1 MSSAS
6 PVGTRGGHRP
16 EPDRT
21 HVRYSPGVATT
32 SDLERLRR
40 SLAML
45 APGQPAGLTREEA
58 MGLLTEAHR
67 ASARLDRLV
76 TGLRA
81 LLDET
86 PP

>member
-1 MSSAS
+1 M
-6 PVGTRGGHRP
+6 
-16 EPDRT
+16 
-21 HVRYSPGVATT
+21 VRRLIRIEHTFATVPGVATS

-58 MGLLTEAHR
+58 MALLADVRRT
-67 ASARLDRLV
+67 SAELDRLV
-76 TGLRA
+76 AGLRS
-81 LLDET
+81 LLDER

>member
-1 MSSAS
+1 M
-6 PVGTRGGHRP
+6 VTRLRGIEH
-16 EPDRT
+16 T
-21 HVRYSPGVATT
+21 FATVAGVATT
-32 SDLERLRR
+32 PELERLRR

-58 MGLLTEAHR
+58 MDLLAKVRR
-67 ASARLDRLV
+67 ASAELDRLV

-81 LLDET
+81 LLDER

>member
-1 MSSAS
+1 
-6 PVGTRGGHRP
+6 
-16 EPDRT
+16 
-21 HVRYSPGVATT
+21 VATT

-58 MGLLTEAHR
+58 MTLLAELRQAQ
-67 ASARLDRLV
+67 AQLDRLM

-81 LLDET
+81 LLDH
-86 PP
+86 PAGRS

>member
-1 MSSAS
+1 MATS
-6 PVGTRGGHRP
+6 P
-16 EPDRT
+16 
-21 HVRYSPGVATT
+21 
-32 SDLERLRR
+32 DLERLRR

-58 MGLLTEAHR
+58 MGLLADVRR
-67 ASARLDRLV
+67 ASAELDRLV

-81 LLDET
+81 LLDEQ

>member
-1 MSSAS
+1 M
-6 PVGTRGGHRP
+6 
-16 EPDRT
+16 
-21 HVRYSPGVATT
+21 ATP

-58 MGLLTEAHR
+58 MALLAEVRR
-67 ASARLDRLV
+67 ASAELHRLV
-76 TGLRA
+76 RGLRA
-81 LLDET
+81 LLDEQ

>member
-1 MSSAS
+1 M
-6 PVGTRGGHRP
+6 
-16 EPDRT
+16 
-21 HVRYSPGVATT
+21 ATT

-58 MGLLTEAHR
+58 MGLLAEVRR
-67 ASARLDRLV
+67 ASAELDRLT

-81 LLDET
+81 LLDQR
-86 PP
+86 PGS